1 MLSLLHFIAE
11 IKTVSPGIGG
21 IVSLDFGS
29 LLLTDSGET
38 IFQIHGGLILTTTL
52 IFAAFVVFV
61 VRKVVIVHRMMPAS
75 GKEGLVGEKG
85 AADSDVCDSGKVF
98 VRGEYWDAW
107 SDEKIVR
114 GEKIVVIGVEG
125 MCLKV
130 KKDVM
135 LRKGGVR

>member
-1 MLSLLHFIAE
+1 MLSLVLSIAE
-11 IKTVSPGIGG
+11 IKTVSHGIGG

-38 IFQIHGGLILTTTL
+38 FFRIHGGLILTTTL
-52 IFAAFVVFV
+52 ILAAFVVFV
-61 VRKVVIVHRMMPAS
+61 VRKVVIVHRKMPAS

-85 AADSDVCDSGKVF
+85 VADSDICDSGKVF

-107 SDEKIVR
+107 SDERIVL
-114 GEKIVVIGVEG
+114 GEKIVVIRVEG

-130 KKDVM
+130 KKM
-135 LRKGGVR
+135 